1 MPVPVSDLM
10 PRNYTRIKKLK
21 AESMHLKF
29 FRYKERSCRMHM
41 AHYTYLHTRNT
52 SFLFPAN
59 EYAICINT
67 GLSVLTSKLKR
78 LDLFSTNENAPF
90 FLVLLI
96 RGSFSENSFKRDI
109 PNG

>member
-21 AESMHLKF
+21 AESMHLKL
-29 FRYKERSCRMHM
+29 FRYEERSCRMHM
-41 AHYTYLHTRNT
+41 AHYTYLHT

-67 GLSVLTSKLKR
+67 SLSVTSNLKR

-90 FLVLLI
+90 YPVLLI

-109 PNG
+109 LNG